1 MSGTTTAETWE
12 YDQLTAQPETLYG
25 ADDLTHLEGLDAV
38 RKRPGMYI
46 GSTDSR
52 GVGHLVNEILD
63 NSTDEGVAG
72 HATRVEVIL
81 HADGSVQVDDDG
93 RGIPTDVHAKSGIS
107 GVELV
112 LTRLHAGGKF
122 GGSGYKTSGGL
133 HGVGASAVNAL
144 SRRFD
149 VTVRRGG
156 KVHAMSFRHGVPG
169 VFAGPGPDAAFTP
182 GPGLQV
188 LGAMKRGQRTG
199 TSIRYWHDA
208 RYFET
213 GATLDVE
220 AVRLKVRNTAFLV
233 PGVSYLLRDETGE
246 EPVEETFHFP
256 NGLTDMVEFLAPAG
270 DRPVSGT
277 LLVAGEGTYREN
289 AADANG
295 VMQSNV
301 QRRAEVEIAFR
312 WGTGYDRTVECFT
325 NTIRNAHGGTHRKG
339 FERALAR
346 TLAEAARSARGLLR
360 PKEDAPTL
368 DDVLEGMTAVVH
380 VRIPEPQFT
389 SQTKDELS
397 TAGITKVLQGLV
409 EAHVKAWLEDRRTKA
424 EARTVLQKIV
434 DAARVR
440 LTQKQQKDAARR
452 KTALEGA
459 SMPPKLVDCRATG
472 VDRSELFIVE
482 GDSALGCFTGDTM
495 VALASGRSRS
505 FADLAADWAQGISH
519 FGYTT
524 NKAGRVV
531 VAPLVEP
538 RLTKRDAP
546 LVRVT
551 IDNGEMVRCT
561 PDHLFRLRDGSYR
574 RADALAPGDSLM
586 PLYRSLSS
594 KAEGQK
600 LQGYERVWMN
610 DKEEWVY
617 THYLAD
623 AWNLRHGRDSATNGN
638 VRHHIDIDKRNNDP
652 RNLRRMTWADHSALH
667 AAMMGEHVHAGW
679 REWFANGGR
688 EIRSAML
695 TAQWRD
701 PAFRE
706 ACLARLFTLNESP
719 AFRAKLEQAFQDWY
733 TALSPDEQRAYA
745 ERMRERQATYWS
757 QPEHREAAA
766 ERVRRFFVDPAR
778 RAEWRER
785 SLRQWQDHDLRAWRS
800 GKTVEQFADPT
811 ERERQRN
818 AVSAWHRNNPQFG
831 EQHSRRM
838 RQRMTDPDTGHLA
851 RVQAGRARYVASV
864 PREDRVARQLEGRRL
879 AALRRLAPLLSLA
892 DEDLAA
898 AYEAERVRTAR
909 TGLRFDRLLD
919 LYDGDYGRLREA
931 ASLVNHRVVS
941 VEPLDETADVYDLTV
956 DGYHNFALEA
966 GVFVHNSARVARTA
980 EYQALLPIRGKILN
994 VQKANLQ
1001 QVLDNA
1007 ECAAIVQVLGAG
1019 SGRTFDL
1026 SSMRYGRVL
1035 IMADAD
1041 VDGAHIR
1048 TLLITL
1054 FARYMRP
1061 LIEAG
1066 RLYAA
1071 MPPLHKI
1078 TTKGRNPQTTYTYTQ
1093 AEMEA
1098 TVRKLEKA
1106 GKQIVTPIPRFK
1118 GLGEMDADELW
1129 DTTMNPATRAVRR
1142 ITLDDVDAAE
1152 RILELLMGE
1161 KVEPRRNWLI
1171 ESADRVDRDAIDA

>member
-1 MSGTTTAETWE
+1 MTAE
-12 YDQLTAQPETLYG
+12 PETLYG

-72 HATRVEVIL
+72 HATTVEVTL

-169 VFAGPGPDAAFTP
+169 VFDGDGPDAPFTP

-188 LGAMKRGQRTG
+188 VGAMKRGQRTG
-199 TSIRYWHDA
+199 TSIRWWHDT

-213 GATLDVE
+213 GARLDHE
-220 AVRLKVRNTAFLV
+220 AVRAKLRHTAFLV
-233 PGVSYLLRDETGE
+233 PGVGYTLRDLTGE
-246 EPVEETFHFP
+246 EPAEERFHYP

-270 DRPVSGT
+270 DRPVSGM
-277 LLVAGEGTYREN
+277 LLVTGEGTYREN

-301 QRRAEVEIAFR
+301 QRRAEVEVAFR
-312 WGTGYDRTVECFT
+312 WGTGYERTVECFT

-346 TLAEAARSARGLLR
+346 TLADAVRNARGLLKA
-360 PKEDAPTL
+360 KEDPPTL

-397 TAGITKVLQGLV
+397 TAGITRVVQGLV
-409 EAHVKAWLEDRRTKA
+409 EQHLRSWLDDRRTKA

-459 SMPPKLVDCRATG
+459 AMPAKLVDCRAAG
-472 VDRSELFIVE
+472 IERSELFIVE
-482 GDSALGCFTGDTM
+482 GDSALGTG
-495 VALASGRSRS
+495 R
-505 FADLAADWAQGISH
+505 
-519 FGYTT
+519 
-524 NKAGRVV
+524 
-531 VAPLVEP
+531 
-538 RLTKRDAP
+538 
-546 LVRVT
+546 
-551 IDNGEMVRCT
+551 
-561 PDHLFRLRDGSYR
+561 
-574 RADALAPGDSLM
+574 
-586 PLYRSLSS
+586 
-594 KAEGQK
+594 
-600 LQGYERVWMN
+600 
-610 DKEEWVY
+610 
-617 THYLAD
+617 
-623 AWNLRHGRDSATNGN
+623 
-638 VRHHIDIDKRNNDP
+638 
-652 RNLRRMTWADHSALH
+652 
-667 AAMMGEHVHAGW
+667 
-679 REWFANGGR
+679 
-688 EIRSAML
+688 
-695 TAQWRD
+695 
-701 PAFRE
+701 
-706 ACLARLFTLNESP
+706 LARS
-719 AFRAKLEQAFQDWY
+719 
-733 TALSPDEQRAYA
+733 S
-745 ERMRERQATYWS
+745 
-757 QPEHREAAA
+757 
-766 ERVRRFFVDPAR
+766 
-778 RAEWRER
+778 
-785 SLRQWQDHDLRAWRS
+785 
-800 GKTVEQFADPT
+800 
-811 ERERQRN
+811 
-818 AVSAWHRNNPQFG
+818 
-831 EQHSRRM
+831 
-838 RQRMTDPDTGHLA
+838 
-851 RVQAGRARYVASV
+851 
-864 PREDRVARQLEGRRL
+864 
-879 AALRRLAPLLSLA
+879 
-892 DEDLAA
+892 
-898 AYEAERVRTAR
+898 
-909 TGLRFDRLLD
+909 
-919 LYDGDYGRLREA
+919 
-931 ASLVNHRVVS
+931 
-941 VEPLDETADVYDLTV
+941 
-956 DGYHNFALEA
+956 
-966 GVFVHNSARVARTA
+966 

-1026 SSMRYGRVL
+1026 STMRYGRVL

-1078 TTKGRNPQTTYTYTQ
+1078 TTRGRSPQTIYTYTQ
-1093 AEMEA
+1093 AEMET
-1098 TVRKLEKA
+1098 TVRRLEKA

-1118 GLGEMDADELW
+1118 GLGEMDAEELW
-1129 DTTMNPATRAVRR
+1129 ETTMNPATRAVRR
-1142 ITLDDVDAAE
+1142 ITLDDVEAAE

-1171 ESADRVDRDAIDA
+1171 ESADRVDREAIDA

>member
-1 MSGTTTAETWE
+1 MAIELGNRHGDRHHTAETWE

-63 NSTDEGVAG
+63 NSTDEGVGG
-72 HATRVEVIL
+72 HATKVDVIL
-81 HADGSVQVDDDG
+81 HADGSVRVDDDG

-156 KVHAMSFRHGVPG
+156 KVHSMSFRHGVPG
-169 VFAGPGPDAAFTP
+169 IFDGDGPDAPFTP
-182 GPGLQV
+182 GPGLQIV
-188 LGAMKRGQRTG
+188 GAMKRGQRTG
-199 TSIRYWHDA
+199 TSIRWWHDP

-213 GATLDVE
+213 GAALDTE
-220 AVRLKVRNTAFLV
+220 AVRLKLRNTAFLV
-233 PGVSYLLRDETGE
+233 PGVAYRLRDETGE
-246 EPVEETFHFP
+246 KAVEENFHFP
-256 NGLTDMVEFLAPAG
+256 NGLTDMVEYLAPAG

-277 LLVAGEGTYREN
+277 LLVTGEGTYREN

-301 QRRAEVEIAFR
+301 QRRAEVEVAFR
-312 WGTGYDRTVECFT
+312 WGTGYERTVECFT

-346 TLAEAARSARGLLR
+346 TLAEAARNTRGLLK
-360 PKEDAPTL
+360 PKEEAPTL

-409 EAHVKAWLEDRRTKA
+409 EAHLKAWLEDRRTKA

-459 SMPPKLVDCRATG
+459 SMPAKLVDCRATG

-482 GDSALGCFTGDTM
+482 GDSALGTSRM
-495 VALASGRSRS
+495 ARSS
-505 FADLAADWAQGISH
+505 
-519 FGYTT
+519 
-524 NKAGRVV
+524 
-531 VAPLVEP
+531 
-538 RLTKRDAP
+538 
-546 LVRVT
+546 
-551 IDNGEMVRCT
+551 
-561 PDHLFRLRDGSYR
+561 
-574 RADALAPGDSLM
+574 
-586 PLYRSLSS
+586 
-594 KAEGQK
+594 
-600 LQGYERVWMN
+600 
-610 DKEEWVY
+610 
-617 THYLAD
+617 
-623 AWNLRHGRDSATNGN
+623 
-638 VRHHIDIDKRNNDP
+638 
-652 RNLRRMTWADHSALH
+652 
-667 AAMMGEHVHAGW
+667 
-679 REWFANGGR
+679 
-688 EIRSAML
+688 
-695 TAQWRD
+695 
-701 PAFRE
+701 
-706 ACLARLFTLNESP
+706 
-719 AFRAKLEQAFQDWY
+719 
-733 TALSPDEQRAYA
+733 
-745 ERMRERQATYWS
+745 
-757 QPEHREAAA
+757 
-766 ERVRRFFVDPAR
+766 
-778 RAEWRER
+778 
-785 SLRQWQDHDLRAWRS
+785 
-800 GKTVEQFADPT
+800 
-811 ERERQRN
+811 
-818 AVSAWHRNNPQFG
+818 
-831 EQHSRRM
+831 
-838 RQRMTDPDTGHLA
+838 
-851 RVQAGRARYVASV
+851 
-864 PREDRVARQLEGRRL
+864 
-879 AALRRLAPLLSLA
+879 
-892 DEDLAA
+892 
-898 AYEAERVRTAR
+898 
-909 TGLRFDRLLD
+909 
-919 LYDGDYGRLREA
+919 
-931 ASLVNHRVVS
+931 
-941 VEPLDETADVYDLTV
+941 
-956 DGYHNFALEA
+956 
-966 GVFVHNSARVARTA
+966 

-1026 SSMRYGRVL
+1026 SALRYGRVL

-1078 TTKGRNPQTTYTYTQ
+1078 TTRGRNPQTVYTYTQ

-1098 TVRKLEKA
+1098 TVRKLEKS

-1129 DTTMNPATRAVRR
+1129 ETTMNPATRAVRR
-1142 ITLDDVDAAE
+1142 ITLDDVEAAE

-1171 ESADRVDRDAIDA
+1171 ESADLVDRDAIDA

>member
-1 MSGTTTAETWE
+1 MTAEP
-12 YDQLTAQPETLYG
+12 DTLYG

-72 HATRVEVIL
+72 HARAVEVIL

-149 VTVRRGG
+149 VTVRRAG

-169 VFAGPGPDAAFTP
+169 IFDGDGPDAPFTA

-188 LGAMKRGQRTG
+188 IGAMKRGQRTG
-199 TSIRYWHDA
+199 TSIRWWHDA

-213 GATLDVE
+213 GAALDID
-220 AVRLKVRNTAFLV
+220 AVRMKLRNTAFLV
-233 PGVSYLLRDETGE
+233 PGVTYLLRDLTGE
-246 EPVEETFHFP
+246 APAEERFHYP
-256 NGLTDMVEFLAPAG
+256 NGLSDMVEFLAPAG
-270 DRPVSGT
+270 DRPVSGM
-277 LLVAGEGTYREN
+277 LLVNGEGTYREN

-301 QRRAEVEIAFR
+301 QRRAEVEVAFR
-312 WGTGYDRTVECFT
+312 WGTGYERTVECFT

-339 FERALAR
+339 FERALVR
-346 TLAEAARSARGLLR
+346 TLADAVRNTRGLLKA
-360 PKEDAPTL
+360 KEEPPTL

-397 TAGITKVLQGLV
+397 TTGITKVIQTLV
-409 EAHVKAWLEDRRTKA
+409 DAHIKAWLEDRRTKA
-424 EARTVLQKIV
+424 EARVVLQKIV

-472 VDRSELFIVE
+472 IDRSELFIVE
-482 GDSALGCFTGDTM
+482 GDSALGTSRM
-495 VALASGRSRS
+495 ARSS
-505 FADLAADWAQGISH
+505 
-519 FGYTT
+519 
-524 NKAGRVV
+524 
-531 VAPLVEP
+531 
-538 RLTKRDAP
+538 
-546 LVRVT
+546 
-551 IDNGEMVRCT
+551 
-561 PDHLFRLRDGSYR
+561 
-574 RADALAPGDSLM
+574 
-586 PLYRSLSS
+586 
-594 KAEGQK
+594 
-600 LQGYERVWMN
+600 
-610 DKEEWVY
+610 
-617 THYLAD
+617 
-623 AWNLRHGRDSATNGN
+623 
-638 VRHHIDIDKRNNDP
+638 
-652 RNLRRMTWADHSALH
+652 
-667 AAMMGEHVHAGW
+667 
-679 REWFANGGR
+679 
-688 EIRSAML
+688 
-695 TAQWRD
+695 
-701 PAFRE
+701 
-706 ACLARLFTLNESP
+706 
-719 AFRAKLEQAFQDWY
+719 
-733 TALSPDEQRAYA
+733 
-745 ERMRERQATYWS
+745 
-757 QPEHREAAA
+757 
-766 ERVRRFFVDPAR
+766 
-778 RAEWRER
+778 
-785 SLRQWQDHDLRAWRS
+785 
-800 GKTVEQFADPT
+800 
-811 ERERQRN
+811 
-818 AVSAWHRNNPQFG
+818 
-831 EQHSRRM
+831 
-838 RQRMTDPDTGHLA
+838 
-851 RVQAGRARYVASV
+851 
-864 PREDRVARQLEGRRL
+864 
-879 AALRRLAPLLSLA
+879 
-892 DEDLAA
+892 
-898 AYEAERVRTAR
+898 
-909 TGLRFDRLLD
+909 
-919 LYDGDYGRLREA
+919 
-931 ASLVNHRVVS
+931 
-941 VEPLDETADVYDLTV
+941 
-956 DGYHNFALEA
+956 
-966 GVFVHNSARVARTA
+966 

-1026 SSMRYGRVL
+1026 AALRYGRVL

-1078 TTKGRNPQTTYTYTQ
+1078 TTKGRNAQTVYTYTQ

-1171 ESADRVDRDAIDA
+1171 DSADRVDRDAIDA

>member
-1 MSGTTTAETWE
+1 MTAEP
-12 YDQLTAQPETLYG
+12 DTLYG

-72 HATRVEVIL
+72 HASNVEVTL

-149 VTVRRGG
+149 VTVRRAG
-156 KVHAMSFRHGVPG
+156 KIHAMSFRHGVPG
-169 VFAGPGPDAAFTP
+169 IFDGDGPDAPFTA

-188 LGAMKRGQRTG
+188 VGAVKRGQRTG
-199 TSIRYWHDA
+199 TSIRWWHDA

-213 GATLDVE
+213 GAALDVE
-220 AVRLKVRNTAFLV
+220 AVRTKLRNTAFLV
-233 PGVSYLLRDETGE
+233 PGVTYLLRDLTGE
-246 EPVEETFHFP
+246 APTEERFHYP
-256 NGLTDMVEFLAPAG
+256 NGLSDMVEFLAPAG

-277 LLVAGEGTYREN
+277 LLVNGEGTYREN

-301 QRRAEVEIAFR
+301 QRRAEVEVAFR
-312 WGTGYDRTVECFT
+312 WGTGYERTVECFT

-339 FERALAR
+339 FERALVR
-346 TLAEAARSARGLLR
+346 SLADAIRNTRGLLKA
-360 PKEDAPTL
+360 KEEPPTL

-397 TAGITKVLQGLV
+397 TTGITKVIQTQV
-409 EAHVKAWLEDRRTKA
+409 DAHVKAWLEDRRTKA

-472 VDRSELFIVE
+472 IDRSELFIVE
-482 GDSALGCFTGDTM
+482 GDSALGTSRM
-495 VALASGRSRS
+495 ARSS
-505 FADLAADWAQGISH
+505 
-519 FGYTT
+519 
-524 NKAGRVV
+524 
-531 VAPLVEP
+531 
-538 RLTKRDAP
+538 
-546 LVRVT
+546 
-551 IDNGEMVRCT
+551 
-561 PDHLFRLRDGSYR
+561 
-574 RADALAPGDSLM
+574 
-586 PLYRSLSS
+586 
-594 KAEGQK
+594 
-600 LQGYERVWMN
+600 
-610 DKEEWVY
+610 
-617 THYLAD
+617 
-623 AWNLRHGRDSATNGN
+623 
-638 VRHHIDIDKRNNDP
+638 
-652 RNLRRMTWADHSALH
+652 
-667 AAMMGEHVHAGW
+667 
-679 REWFANGGR
+679 
-688 EIRSAML
+688 
-695 TAQWRD
+695 
-701 PAFRE
+701 
-706 ACLARLFTLNESP
+706 
-719 AFRAKLEQAFQDWY
+719 
-733 TALSPDEQRAYA
+733 
-745 ERMRERQATYWS
+745 
-757 QPEHREAAA
+757 
-766 ERVRRFFVDPAR
+766 
-778 RAEWRER
+778 
-785 SLRQWQDHDLRAWRS
+785 
-800 GKTVEQFADPT
+800 
-811 ERERQRN
+811 
-818 AVSAWHRNNPQFG
+818 
-831 EQHSRRM
+831 
-838 RQRMTDPDTGHLA
+838 
-851 RVQAGRARYVASV
+851 
-864 PREDRVARQLEGRRL
+864 
-879 AALRRLAPLLSLA
+879 
-892 DEDLAA
+892 
-898 AYEAERVRTAR
+898 
-909 TGLRFDRLLD
+909 
-919 LYDGDYGRLREA
+919 
-931 ASLVNHRVVS
+931 
-941 VEPLDETADVYDLTV
+941 
-956 DGYHNFALEA
+956 
-966 GVFVHNSARVARTA
+966 

-1026 SSMRYGRVL
+1026 SALRYGRVL

-1078 TTKGRNPQTTYTYTQ
+1078 TTKGRSPQTVYTYTQ
-1093 AEMEA
+1093 AEMET

-1171 ESADRVDRDAIDA
+1171 DSADRVDREAIDA

>member
-1 MSGTTTAETWE
+1 MAIELGNRHGDRHHTAETWE

-63 NSTDEGVAG
+63 NSTDEGVGG
-72 HATRVEVIL
+72 HATKIDVIL
-81 HADGSVQVDDDG
+81 HADGSVRVDDDG

-156 KVHAMSFRHGVPG
+156 KVHSMSFRHGVPG
-169 VFAGPGPDAAFTP
+169 IFDGDGPDASFTP
-182 GPGLQV
+182 GPGLQIV
-188 LGAMKRGQRTG
+188 GAMKRGQRTG
-199 TSIRYWHDA
+199 TSIRWWHDP

-213 GATLDVE
+213 GAALDTE
-220 AVRLKVRNTAFLV
+220 AVRLKLRNTAFLV
-233 PGVSYLLRDETGE
+233 PGVAYRLRDETGE
-246 EPVEETFHFP
+246 KPVEENFHFP
-256 NGLTDMVEFLAPAG
+256 NGLTDMVEYLAPAG

-277 LLVAGEGTYREN
+277 LLVTGEGTYREN

-301 QRRAEVEIAFR
+301 QRRAEVEVAFR
-312 WGTGYDRTVECFT
+312 WGTGYERTVECFT

-346 TLAEAARSARGLLR
+346 TLAEAARNTRGLLK

-409 EAHVKAWLEDRRTKA
+409 EAHLKAWLEDRKTKA

-459 SMPPKLVDCRATG
+459 SMPAKLVDCRATG

-482 GDSALGCFTGDTM
+482 GDSALGTSRM
-495 VALASGRSRS
+495 ARSS
-505 FADLAADWAQGISH
+505 
-519 FGYTT
+519 
-524 NKAGRVV
+524 
-531 VAPLVEP
+531 
-538 RLTKRDAP
+538 
-546 LVRVT
+546 
-551 IDNGEMVRCT
+551 
-561 PDHLFRLRDGSYR
+561 
-574 RADALAPGDSLM
+574 
-586 PLYRSLSS
+586 
-594 KAEGQK
+594 
-600 LQGYERVWMN
+600 
-610 DKEEWVY
+610 
-617 THYLAD
+617 
-623 AWNLRHGRDSATNGN
+623 
-638 VRHHIDIDKRNNDP
+638 
-652 RNLRRMTWADHSALH
+652 
-667 AAMMGEHVHAGW
+667 
-679 REWFANGGR
+679 
-688 EIRSAML
+688 
-695 TAQWRD
+695 
-701 PAFRE
+701 
-706 ACLARLFTLNESP
+706 
-719 AFRAKLEQAFQDWY
+719 
-733 TALSPDEQRAYA
+733 
-745 ERMRERQATYWS
+745 
-757 QPEHREAAA
+757 
-766 ERVRRFFVDPAR
+766 
-778 RAEWRER
+778 
-785 SLRQWQDHDLRAWRS
+785 
-800 GKTVEQFADPT
+800 
-811 ERERQRN
+811 
-818 AVSAWHRNNPQFG
+818 
-831 EQHSRRM
+831 
-838 RQRMTDPDTGHLA
+838 
-851 RVQAGRARYVASV
+851 
-864 PREDRVARQLEGRRL
+864 
-879 AALRRLAPLLSLA
+879 
-892 DEDLAA
+892 
-898 AYEAERVRTAR
+898 
-909 TGLRFDRLLD
+909 
-919 LYDGDYGRLREA
+919 
-931 ASLVNHRVVS
+931 
-941 VEPLDETADVYDLTV
+941 
-956 DGYHNFALEA
+956 
-966 GVFVHNSARVARTA
+966 

-1026 SSMRYGRVL
+1026 SALRYGRVL

-1078 TTKGRNPQTTYTYTQ
+1078 TTRGRNPQTVYTYTQ

-1129 DTTMNPATRAVRR
+1129 ETTMNPATRAVRR
-1142 ITLDDVDAAE
+1142 ITLDDVEAAE

-1171 ESADRVDRDAIDA
+1171 ESADLVDRDAIDA

>member
-1 MSGTTTAETWE
+1 MTAEP
-12 YDQLTAQPETLYG
+12 DTLYG

-72 HATRVEVIL
+72 HAGHVEVIL

-144 SRRFD
+144 SHRFD
-149 VTVRRGG
+149 VTVRRAG

-169 VFAGPGPDAAFTP
+169 IFDGDGPDARFTA

-188 LGAMKRGQRTG
+188 IGAMKRGQRTG
-199 TSIRYWHDA
+199 TSIRWWHDA

-213 GATLDVE
+213 GAALDVD
-220 AVRLKVRNTAFLV
+220 AVRMKLRNTAFLV
-233 PGVSYLLRDETGE
+233 PGVTYLLRDLTGE
-246 EPVEETFHFP
+246 TPAEERFHYP
-256 NGLTDMVEFLAPAG
+256 NGLSDMVEFLAPAG

-277 LLVAGEGTYREN
+277 LLVNGEGTYREN

-301 QRRAEVEIAFR
+301 QRRAEVEVAFR
-312 WGTGYDRTVECFT
+312 WGTGYERTVECFT

-339 FERALAR
+339 FERALVRA
-346 TLAEAARSARGLLR
+346 LADAIRNTRGLLKA
-360 PKEDAPTL
+360 KEEPPTL

-397 TAGITKVLQGLV
+397 TTGITKVLQSLV
-409 EAHVKAWLEDRRTKA
+409 DAHIKTWLEDRRTKA

-472 VDRSELFIVE
+472 IDRSELFIVE
-482 GDSALGCFTGDTM
+482 GDSALGTSRM
-495 VALASGRSRS
+495 ARSS
-505 FADLAADWAQGISH
+505 
-519 FGYTT
+519 
-524 NKAGRVV
+524 
-531 VAPLVEP
+531 
-538 RLTKRDAP
+538 
-546 LVRVT
+546 
-551 IDNGEMVRCT
+551 
-561 PDHLFRLRDGSYR
+561 
-574 RADALAPGDSLM
+574 
-586 PLYRSLSS
+586 
-594 KAEGQK
+594 
-600 LQGYERVWMN
+600 
-610 DKEEWVY
+610 
-617 THYLAD
+617 
-623 AWNLRHGRDSATNGN
+623 
-638 VRHHIDIDKRNNDP
+638 
-652 RNLRRMTWADHSALH
+652 
-667 AAMMGEHVHAGW
+667 
-679 REWFANGGR
+679 
-688 EIRSAML
+688 
-695 TAQWRD
+695 
-701 PAFRE
+701 
-706 ACLARLFTLNESP
+706 
-719 AFRAKLEQAFQDWY
+719 
-733 TALSPDEQRAYA
+733 
-745 ERMRERQATYWS
+745 
-757 QPEHREAAA
+757 
-766 ERVRRFFVDPAR
+766 
-778 RAEWRER
+778 
-785 SLRQWQDHDLRAWRS
+785 
-800 GKTVEQFADPT
+800 
-811 ERERQRN
+811 
-818 AVSAWHRNNPQFG
+818 
-831 EQHSRRM
+831 
-838 RQRMTDPDTGHLA
+838 
-851 RVQAGRARYVASV
+851 
-864 PREDRVARQLEGRRL
+864 
-879 AALRRLAPLLSLA
+879 
-892 DEDLAA
+892 
-898 AYEAERVRTAR
+898 
-909 TGLRFDRLLD
+909 
-919 LYDGDYGRLREA
+919 
-931 ASLVNHRVVS
+931 
-941 VEPLDETADVYDLTV
+941 
-956 DGYHNFALEA
+956 
-966 GVFVHNSARVARTA
+966 

-1026 SSMRYGRVL
+1026 SALRYGRVL

-1078 TTKGRNPQTTYTYTQ
+1078 TTRGRSPQTVYTYTQ
-1093 AEMEA
+1093 AEMET
-1098 TVRKLEKA
+1098 TVRKLEKS

-1171 ESADRVDRDAIDA
+1171 DSADRVDRDAIDA

>member
-1 MSGTTTAETWE
+1 MGESHGERHHTAETWE

-72 HATRVEVIL
+72 HATTVDVIL

-156 KVHAMSFRHGVPG
+156 KIHTMSFRHGVPG
-169 VFAGPGPDAAFTP
+169 VFDGAGPDAPFTP
-182 GPGLQV
+182 GPGLQIV
-188 LGAMKRGQRTG
+188 GAMKRGQRTG
-199 TSIRYWHDA
+199 TSIRWWHDP

-213 GATLDVE
+213 GAALDTE
-220 AVRLKVRNTAFLV
+220 AVRLKLRNTAFLV
-233 PGVSYLLRDETGE
+233 PGVAYRLRDETGE
-246 EPVEETFHFP
+246 EPVEESFHFP
-256 NGLTDMVEFLAPAG
+256 NGLTDMVEYLAPAG

-277 LLVAGEGTYREN
+277 LLVTGEGTYREN

-301 QRRAEVEIAFR
+301 QRRAEVEVAFR
-312 WGTGYDRTVECFT
+312 WGTGYERTVECFT

-346 TLAEAARSARGLLR
+346 TLADAARNARGLLK

-397 TAGITKVLQGLV
+397 TAGITKVLQGLI
-409 EAHVKAWLEDRRTKA
+409 EAHLKSWLDDRRTKA

-459 SMPPKLVDCRATG
+459 AMPAKLVDCRAAG
-472 VDRSELFIVE
+472 IERSELFIVE
-482 GDSALGCFTGDTM
+482 GDSALGTG
-495 VALASGRSRS
+495 R
-505 FADLAADWAQGISH
+505 
-519 FGYTT
+519 
-524 NKAGRVV
+524 
-531 VAPLVEP
+531 
-538 RLTKRDAP
+538 
-546 LVRVT
+546 
-551 IDNGEMVRCT
+551 
-561 PDHLFRLRDGSYR
+561 
-574 RADALAPGDSLM
+574 
-586 PLYRSLSS
+586 
-594 KAEGQK
+594 
-600 LQGYERVWMN
+600 
-610 DKEEWVY
+610 
-617 THYLAD
+617 
-623 AWNLRHGRDSATNGN
+623 
-638 VRHHIDIDKRNNDP
+638 
-652 RNLRRMTWADHSALH
+652 
-667 AAMMGEHVHAGW
+667 
-679 REWFANGGR
+679 
-688 EIRSAML
+688 
-695 TAQWRD
+695 
-701 PAFRE
+701 
-706 ACLARLFTLNESP
+706 LARS
-719 AFRAKLEQAFQDWY
+719 
-733 TALSPDEQRAYA
+733 S
-745 ERMRERQATYWS
+745 
-757 QPEHREAAA
+757 
-766 ERVRRFFVDPAR
+766 
-778 RAEWRER
+778 
-785 SLRQWQDHDLRAWRS
+785 
-800 GKTVEQFADPT
+800 
-811 ERERQRN
+811 
-818 AVSAWHRNNPQFG
+818 
-831 EQHSRRM
+831 
-838 RQRMTDPDTGHLA
+838 
-851 RVQAGRARYVASV
+851 
-864 PREDRVARQLEGRRL
+864 
-879 AALRRLAPLLSLA
+879 
-892 DEDLAA
+892 
-898 AYEAERVRTAR
+898 
-909 TGLRFDRLLD
+909 
-919 LYDGDYGRLREA
+919 
-931 ASLVNHRVVS
+931 
-941 VEPLDETADVYDLTV
+941 
-956 DGYHNFALEA
+956 
-966 GVFVHNSARVARTA
+966 

-994 VQKANLQ
+994 VQKASLQ

-1026 SSMRYGRVL
+1026 SSLRYGRVL

-1078 TTKGRNPQTTYTYTQ
+1078 TTKGRNPQTIYTYTQ

-1129 DTTMNPATRAVRR
+1129 ETTMNPATRAVRR
-1142 ITLDDVDAAE
+1142 ITLDDVEAAE

-1171 ESADRVDRDAIDA
+1171 DSADRVDRDAIDA

>member
-1 MSGTTTAETWE
+1 MTAE
-12 YDQLTAQPETLYG
+12 PETLYG

-72 HATRVEVIL
+72 HATSIEVTL

-169 VFAGPGPDAAFTP
+169 VFDGDGPDAPFTA

-188 LGAMKRGQRTG
+188 VGGMKRGQRTG
-199 TSIRYWHDA
+199 TSIRYWHDP

-213 GATLDVE
+213 GASLDGE
-220 AVRLKVRNTAFLV
+220 AVRMKLRNTAFLV
-233 PGVSYLLRDETGE
+233 PGVRYLLRDQTGAE
-246 EPVEETFHFP
+246 SVEERFHYP
-256 NGLTDMVEFLAPAG
+256 NGLTDMVEFLAPSG

-277 LLVAGEGTYREN
+277 LLVTGEGTYREN

-301 QRRAEVEIAFR
+301 QRRAEVEVAFR
-312 WGTGYDRTVECFT
+312 WGTGYERTVECFT

-346 TLAEAARSARGLLR
+346 ALVDAVRNARGLLKA
-360 PKEDAPTL
+360 KEEPPTL
-368 DDVLEGMTAVVH
+368 DDILEGMTAVVH

-409 EAHVKAWLEDRRTKA
+409 EQHLKAWLEDRKTKA

-459 SMPPKLVDCRATG
+459 SMPAKLVDCRSTG

-482 GDSALGCFTGDTM
+482 GDSALGTSRM
-495 VALASGRSRS
+495 ARSS
-505 FADLAADWAQGISH
+505 
-519 FGYTT
+519 
-524 NKAGRVV
+524 
-531 VAPLVEP
+531 
-538 RLTKRDAP
+538 
-546 LVRVT
+546 
-551 IDNGEMVRCT
+551 
-561 PDHLFRLRDGSYR
+561 
-574 RADALAPGDSLM
+574 
-586 PLYRSLSS
+586 
-594 KAEGQK
+594 
-600 LQGYERVWMN
+600 
-610 DKEEWVY
+610 
-617 THYLAD
+617 
-623 AWNLRHGRDSATNGN
+623 
-638 VRHHIDIDKRNNDP
+638 
-652 RNLRRMTWADHSALH
+652 
-667 AAMMGEHVHAGW
+667 
-679 REWFANGGR
+679 
-688 EIRSAML
+688 
-695 TAQWRD
+695 
-701 PAFRE
+701 
-706 ACLARLFTLNESP
+706 
-719 AFRAKLEQAFQDWY
+719 
-733 TALSPDEQRAYA
+733 
-745 ERMRERQATYWS
+745 
-757 QPEHREAAA
+757 
-766 ERVRRFFVDPAR
+766 
-778 RAEWRER
+778 
-785 SLRQWQDHDLRAWRS
+785 
-800 GKTVEQFADPT
+800 
-811 ERERQRN
+811 
-818 AVSAWHRNNPQFG
+818 
-831 EQHSRRM
+831 
-838 RQRMTDPDTGHLA
+838 
-851 RVQAGRARYVASV
+851 
-864 PREDRVARQLEGRRL
+864 
-879 AALRRLAPLLSLA
+879 
-892 DEDLAA
+892 
-898 AYEAERVRTAR
+898 
-909 TGLRFDRLLD
+909 
-919 LYDGDYGRLREA
+919 
-931 ASLVNHRVVS
+931 
-941 VEPLDETADVYDLTV
+941 
-956 DGYHNFALEA
+956 
-966 GVFVHNSARVARTA
+966 

-1026 SSMRYGRVL
+1026 SALRYGRVL

-1078 TTKGRNPQTTYTYTQ
+1078 TTKGRNPQTIYTYTQ
-1093 AEMEA
+1093 AEMES
-1098 TVRKLEKA
+1098 TVRRLEKA
-1106 GKQIVTPIPRFK
+1106 GKQVVTPIPRFK

-1129 DTTMNPATRAVRR
+1129 ETTMNPATRAVRR
-1142 ITLDDVDAAE
+1142 ITLEDVEAAE
-1152 RILELLMGE
+1152 QILELLMGE

-1171 ESADRVDRDAIDA
+1171 DSADRVDREAIDA

>member
-188 LGAMKRGQRTG
+188 LGPMKRGQRTG

-213 GATLDVE
+213 GATLDAE

-270 DRPVSGT
+270 DRPVTGT

-551 IDNGEMVRCT
+551 IDNGEAVRCT

-574 RADALAPGDSLM
+574 RADALVPGDSLM

-623 AWNLRHGRDSATNGN
+623 AWNLRHGRDNATNGN
-638 VRHHIDIDKRNNDP
+638 VRHHIDKRNN
-652 RNLRRMTWADHSALH
+652 
-667 AAMMGEHVHAGW
+667 
-679 REWFANGGR
+679 
-688 EIRSAML
+688 
-695 TAQWRD
+695 
-701 PAFRE
+701 
-706 ACLARLFTLNESP
+706 
-719 AFRAKLEQAFQDWY
+719 
-733 TALSPDEQRAYA
+733 
-745 ERMRERQATYWS
+745 
-757 QPEHREAAA
+757 
-766 ERVRRFFVDPAR
+766 
-778 RAEWRER
+778 
-785 SLRQWQDHDLRAWRS
+785 
-800 GKTVEQFADPT
+800 
-811 ERERQRN
+811 
-818 AVSAWHRNNPQFG
+818 
-831 EQHSRRM
+831 
-838 RQRMTDPDTGHLA
+838 
-851 RVQAGRARYVASV
+851 
-864 PREDRVARQLEGRRL
+864 
-879 AALRRLAPLLSLA
+879 
-892 DEDLAA
+892 
-898 AYEAERVRTAR
+898 
-909 TGLRFDRLLD
+909 
-919 LYDGDYGRLREA
+919 EA

-1106 GKQIVTPIPRFK
+1106 GRQIVTPIPRFK

-1129 DTTMNPATRAVRR
+1129 ETTMNPATRAVRR

>member
-1 MSGTTTAETWE
+1 M
-12 YDQLTAQPETLYG
+12 TAQPETLYG

-72 HATRVEVIL
+72 HASTVEVIL

-169 VFAGPGPDAAFTP
+169 VFAGDGPDAPFTP

-188 LGAMKRGQRTG
+188 VGAMKRGQRTG

-213 GATLDVE
+213 GARLDVE
-220 AVRLKVRNTAFLV
+220 AVRMKLRNTAFLV
-233 PGVSYLLRDETGE
+233 PGVDYRLRDETAE
-246 EPVEETFHFP
+246 EPVEERFHYP

-277 LLVAGEGTYREN
+277 LLVTGEGTYREN

-312 WGTGYDRTVECFT
+312 WGTGYERTVECFT
-325 NTIRNAHGGTHRKG
+325 NTIRNAHGGTHRRG
-339 FERALAR
+339 FERALTR
-346 TLAEAARSARGLLR
+346 TLADAVRNTRGLLK
-360 PKEDAPTL
+360 PKEDPPTL

-397 TAGITKVLQGLV
+397 TAGITKVLQTLV
-409 EAHVKAWLEDRRTKA
+409 EQHVKAWLEDRRSKA

-459 SMPPKLVDCRATG
+459 SMPAKLVDCRATG

-495 VALASGRSRS
+495 VALASGEARSL
-505 FADLAADWAQGISH
+505 ADLAADWQRGVTH

-538 RLTKRDAP
+538 RLTKRAAR
-546 LVRVT
+546 LVRVQL
-551 IDNGEMVRCT
+551 DNGASVRCT

-574 RADALAPGDSLM
+574 RADALVPGESLM
-586 PLYRSLSS
+586 PLYRSVSS
-594 KAEGQK
+594 KTEGHK
-600 LQGYERVWMN
+600 LHGYERIWMN
-610 DKEEWVY
+610 DREEWVY

-638 VRHHIDIDKRNNDP
+638 VRHHIDINKRNNDP
-652 RNLRRMTWADHSALH
+652 RNIQRMTWADHSALH

-688 EIRSAML
+688 EFKSAML
-695 TAQWRD
+695 SAQWRD

-706 ACLARLFTLNESP
+706 ACLARLFALNESP
-719 AFRAKLEQAFQDWY
+719 EFRAKLENGFQDWY
-733 TALSPDEQRAYA
+733 NALDDEEKAAYA
-745 ERMRERQATYWS
+745 DRMRDRQAQYWS

-766 ERVRRFFVDPAR
+766 ERVRNYFADPAR
-778 RAEWRER
+778 RSAWRAR
-785 SLRQWQDHDLRAWRS
+785 SVRQWDNSELRAWRS
-800 GKTVEQFADPT
+800 RKTVEQFSDPA

-818 AVSAWHRNNPQFG
+818 AVRAWHEENPEFG
-831 EQHSRRM
+831 ARHSRLM
-838 RQRMTDPDTGHLA
+838 KQRLADPGTGHLA
-851 RVQAGRARYVASV
+851 KAQAGRAAYVANV
-864 PREDRVARQLEGRRL
+864 PKGERVGRQQEGRRR
-879 AALRRLAPLLSLA
+879 AALKRLAPLLVLPDA
-892 DEDLAA
+892 ELAA
-898 AYEAERVRTAR
+898 AYETERLRSAR
-909 TGLRFDRLLD
+909 TGLRFDRLLAF
-919 LYDGDYGRLREA
+919 YDGDYARLREA
-931 ASLVNHRVVS
+931 VNLVNHRVVS

-966 GVFVHNSARVARTA
+966 GVFVHNSARVARTS

-1026 SSMRYGRVL
+1026 SSLRYGRVL

-1106 GKQIVTPIPRFK
+1106 GRQIVTPIPRFK

-1129 DTTMNPATRAVRR
+1129 ETTMNPATRAVRR

-1171 ESADRVDRDAIDA
+1171 DSSDRVDRDAIDA

>member
-1 MSGTTTAETWE
+1 MGESHGERHHTAETWE

-72 HATRVEVIL
+72 HATTVDVIL

-156 KVHAMSFRHGVPG
+156 KIHTMSFRHGVPG
-169 VFAGPGPDAAFTP
+169 VFDGAGPDAPFTP
-182 GPGLQV
+182 GPGLQIV
-188 LGAMKRGQRTG
+188 GAMKRGQRTG
-199 TSIRYWHDA
+199 TSIRWWHDP

-213 GATLDVE
+213 GAALDTE
-220 AVRLKVRNTAFLV
+220 AVRLKLRNTAFLV
-233 PGVSYLLRDETGE
+233 PGVAYRLRDETGE
-246 EPVEETFHFP
+246 EPVEESFHFP
-256 NGLTDMVEFLAPAG
+256 NGLTDMVEYLAPAG

-277 LLVAGEGTYREN
+277 LLVTGEGTYREN

-301 QRRAEVEIAFR
+301 QRRAEVEVAFR
-312 WGTGYDRTVECFT
+312 WGTGYERTVECFT

-346 TLAEAARSARGLLR
+346 TLADAARNARGLLK

-397 TAGITKVLQGLV
+397 TAGITKVLQGLI
-409 EAHVKAWLEDRRTKA
+409 EAHLKSWLDDRRTKA

-459 SMPPKLVDCRATG
+459 AMPAKLVDCRAAG
-472 VDRSELFIVE
+472 IERSELFIVE
-482 GDSALGCFTGDTM
+482 GDSALGTG
-495 VALASGRSRS
+495 R
-505 FADLAADWAQGISH
+505 
-519 FGYTT
+519 
-524 NKAGRVV
+524 
-531 VAPLVEP
+531 
-538 RLTKRDAP
+538 
-546 LVRVT
+546 
-551 IDNGEMVRCT
+551 
-561 PDHLFRLRDGSYR
+561 
-574 RADALAPGDSLM
+574 
-586 PLYRSLSS
+586 
-594 KAEGQK
+594 
-600 LQGYERVWMN
+600 
-610 DKEEWVY
+610 
-617 THYLAD
+617 
-623 AWNLRHGRDSATNGN
+623 
-638 VRHHIDIDKRNNDP
+638 
-652 RNLRRMTWADHSALH
+652 
-667 AAMMGEHVHAGW
+667 
-679 REWFANGGR
+679 
-688 EIRSAML
+688 
-695 TAQWRD
+695 
-701 PAFRE
+701 
-706 ACLARLFTLNESP
+706 LARS
-719 AFRAKLEQAFQDWY
+719 
-733 TALSPDEQRAYA
+733 S
-745 ERMRERQATYWS
+745 
-757 QPEHREAAA
+757 
-766 ERVRRFFVDPAR
+766 
-778 RAEWRER
+778 
-785 SLRQWQDHDLRAWRS
+785 
-800 GKTVEQFADPT
+800 
-811 ERERQRN
+811 
-818 AVSAWHRNNPQFG
+818 
-831 EQHSRRM
+831 
-838 RQRMTDPDTGHLA
+838 
-851 RVQAGRARYVASV
+851 
-864 PREDRVARQLEGRRL
+864 
-879 AALRRLAPLLSLA
+879 
-892 DEDLAA
+892 
-898 AYEAERVRTAR
+898 
-909 TGLRFDRLLD
+909 
-919 LYDGDYGRLREA
+919 
-931 ASLVNHRVVS
+931 
-941 VEPLDETADVYDLTV
+941 
-956 DGYHNFALEA
+956 
-966 GVFVHNSARVARTA
+966 

-994 VQKANLQ
+994 VQKASLQ

-1026 SSMRYGRVL
+1026 STLRYGRVL

-1078 TTKGRNPQTTYTYTQ
+1078 TTKGRNPQTVYTYTQ

-1129 DTTMNPATRAVRR
+1129 ETTMNPATRAVRR
-1142 ITLDDVDAAE
+1142 ITLDDVEAAE

-1171 ESADRVDRDAIDA
+1171 DSADRVDRHAIDA

>member
-1 MSGTTTAETWE
+1 MTAEP
-12 YDQLTAQPETLYG
+12 DTLYG

-72 HATRVEVIL
+72 HASTVEVIL

-149 VTVRRGG
+149 VTVRRAG
-156 KVHAMSFRHGVPG
+156 KIHTMSFRHGVPG
-169 VFAGPGPDAAFTP
+169 IFDGDGPDAPFTA

-188 LGAMKRGQRTG
+188 VGAVKRGQRTG
-199 TSIRYWHDA
+199 TSIRWWHDA

-213 GATLDVE
+213 GAALDVD
-220 AVRLKVRNTAFLV
+220 AVRMKLRNTAFLV
-233 PGVSYLLRDETGE
+233 PGVTYLLRDLTGE
-246 EPVEETFHFP
+246 TPAEERFHYP
-256 NGLTDMVEFLAPAG
+256 NGLSDMVEFLAPAG

-277 LLVAGEGTYREN
+277 LLVNGEGTYREN

-301 QRRAEVEIAFR
+301 QRRAEVEVAFR
-312 WGTGYDRTVECFT
+312 WGTGYERTVECFT

-339 FERALAR
+339 FERALVR
-346 TLAEAARSARGLLR
+346 SLADAVRNTRGLLKA
-360 PKEDAPTL
+360 KEEPPTL

-397 TAGITKVLQGLV
+397 TTGITKVIQSLV
-409 EAHVKAWLEDRRTKA
+409 DAHIKAWLEDRRTKA

-472 VDRSELFIVE
+472 IDRSELFIVE
-482 GDSALGCFTGDTM
+482 GDSALGTSRM
-495 VALASGRSRS
+495 ARSS
-505 FADLAADWAQGISH
+505 
-519 FGYTT
+519 
-524 NKAGRVV
+524 
-531 VAPLVEP
+531 
-538 RLTKRDAP
+538 
-546 LVRVT
+546 
-551 IDNGEMVRCT
+551 
-561 PDHLFRLRDGSYR
+561 
-574 RADALAPGDSLM
+574 
-586 PLYRSLSS
+586 
-594 KAEGQK
+594 
-600 LQGYERVWMN
+600 
-610 DKEEWVY
+610 
-617 THYLAD
+617 
-623 AWNLRHGRDSATNGN
+623 
-638 VRHHIDIDKRNNDP
+638 
-652 RNLRRMTWADHSALH
+652 
-667 AAMMGEHVHAGW
+667 
-679 REWFANGGR
+679 
-688 EIRSAML
+688 
-695 TAQWRD
+695 
-701 PAFRE
+701 
-706 ACLARLFTLNESP
+706 
-719 AFRAKLEQAFQDWY
+719 
-733 TALSPDEQRAYA
+733 
-745 ERMRERQATYWS
+745 
-757 QPEHREAAA
+757 
-766 ERVRRFFVDPAR
+766 
-778 RAEWRER
+778 
-785 SLRQWQDHDLRAWRS
+785 
-800 GKTVEQFADPT
+800 
-811 ERERQRN
+811 
-818 AVSAWHRNNPQFG
+818 
-831 EQHSRRM
+831 
-838 RQRMTDPDTGHLA
+838 
-851 RVQAGRARYVASV
+851 
-864 PREDRVARQLEGRRL
+864 
-879 AALRRLAPLLSLA
+879 
-892 DEDLAA
+892 
-898 AYEAERVRTAR
+898 
-909 TGLRFDRLLD
+909 
-919 LYDGDYGRLREA
+919 
-931 ASLVNHRVVS
+931 
-941 VEPLDETADVYDLTV
+941 
-956 DGYHNFALEA
+956 
-966 GVFVHNSARVARTA
+966 

-1026 SSMRYGRVL
+1026 SALRYGRVL

-1078 TTKGRNPQTTYTYTQ
+1078 TTKGRNPQTVYTYTQ
-1093 AEMEA
+1093 AEMET

-1171 ESADRVDRDAIDA
+1171 DSADRVDREAIDA